1 MSVFNKVL
9 ASIGIGNAQVDT
21 KLEREQFRPGDLVTG
36 AVEIKGGSVGQSIGE
51 IYLSLHT
58 NFMKEHDDRKYQQIA
73 TIERFRLNEPF
84 EIASKGKHEI
94 PFSIKLPIETP
105 LTYGKTKVWIS
116 TGLDIKNAVDP
127 KDEDFIRIEPNELV
141 ESAFSALGGLGFKL
155 KNADCEE
162 APHRFRNRLPFIQ
175 EFEFAAYSGSYR
187 GKLDELEVVFFMKSS
202 DEAEILIEVDRKVKG
217 LAGLFAE
224 AMETDETKVRGFI
237 SSSDI
242 PVMKDKLN
250 GFISRYV

>member
-21 KLEREQFRPGDLVTG
+21 KLEKEQFRQGDLVKG
-36 AVEIKGGSVGQSIGE
+36 AVEIKGGSVSQRIDE

-58 NFMKEHDDRKYQQIA
+58 TYMKEHDDRKFTQIA
-73 TIERFRLNEPF
+73 TIERVRLNEPF
-84 EIASKGKHEI
+84 EIAPNEKKEI
-94 PFSIKLPIETP
+94 PFSFTLPYETP

-127 KDEDFIRIEPNELV
+127 KDEDFIRVEPNELV
-141 ESAFSALGGLGFKL
+141 QSAISALGELGFQL
-155 KNADCEE
+155 RNAACEE
-162 APHRFRNRLPFIQ
+162 APYRFRKRMPFIQ
-175 EFEFAAYSGSYR
+175 EFEFVPYSGAYR
-187 GKLDELEVVFFMKSS
+187 GKLDELEVVFFMQNQ
-202 DEAEILIEVDRKVKG
+202 EAAEILLEVDRKARG

-224 AMETDETKVRGFI
+224 AMDMDETKVRGFI

-242 PVMKDKLN
+242 PVMKEKLS
-250 GFISRYV
+250 GIISRYV